1 MSNPYPFRRTVT
13 LSKGSNFHQAHPG
26 SSGPVRIPMKRSL
39 VPTDDPHCYRDDEL
53 DSFKASIYR
62 FGYASCPA
70 SHCRL
75 SFLSLAGIVAHKK
88 NCAGFLRQG
97 DFVTCSFCEVR
108 FCQFRSL
115 RTHQERSHGVPP
127 LHPSEISPAHE
138 SLDKEQNSRLMAE
151 SRIASNA
158 RPRGRPGKYTE
169 VRRETNEDFYEL
181 DYSYYSRHSSRY
193 ILLDNEPEEELS
205 PSSASPPRIMKVRT
219 TDGNILYV
227 RPIAGVSGE
236 QKEEENWSSSSS
248 TSGSARSALKSY
260 NDKSRRA
267 HVGSSLESVDYDDD
281 VKIEEEVSCTSRNS
295 SSSSSSN
302 ASKKNSLEEQRAILE
317 AYEEIVLRSEAL
329 AENAKKKI
337 REKNE
342 LLKKEKDFKS
352 WEEELRR
359 REAKAQQTI
368 NEALFTLGSD
378 SLDCTKEEDISH
390 SPPSRRSA
398 VVIDLCDDLDTH
410 ETNESYILPDSTRSV
425 RSAGSTFSASSS
437 SINEDNLSD
446 SISLVASLAKESNV
460 YSSPEPINA
469 PPPLSTPDLSD
480 ASVAEPN
487 RQKMISDQGDLTIS
501 SNGSNGD
508 NLNSNCSTLKKQ
520 KKSGR
525 STNSLQRQLQQF
537 LSSIDTSSLK
547 TRRTCD
553 ASIEDSNSRLDLE
566 DTQSLNINRQPS
578 SSQGVGRIK
587 EKIIAKLRRAEEEAK
602 EVMDSPDLTQE
613 HSNSPTDDKIDLE
626 EHKISLSGSD
636 SEETTTVVENTDSL
650 SIQIEEVVSNSNLI
664 QEPLETPKRTRR
676 KKRTSKASYDKTSPS
691 NTKKELRRS
700 TRIPRVQNTP
710 SIIEPELPKM
720 ERNKRQCTTTPRVQ
734 NTPPIIDPE
743 SSKKERNKRQCT
755 TTTKGQNTPSIIE
768 PESPKKERNK
778 RQCTTKASGQN
789 TQSIIEPELPKME
802 RKKKTIQ
809 STTTP
814 RVQNTLSIIEPE
826 SQKMERNITQCTST
840 PLSKMTTKKTVT
852 VGKRKRAI
860 QLKDKLEA
868 TPDSKSSKSPPTKK
882 AKVSPQL
889 KCGKCDTIFES
900 SQQFNVHVASRHGG
914 VARLAGE
921 SQEFSNEEIQ
931 VSIKQAFRLVKKV
944 LCYICGGSSF
954 TTRLGL
960 QYHIQ
965 RCGKTREE
973 LEAEMVPCS
982 HCKYRGLP
990 SGLKMHMK
998 THWELTEPTG
1008 VTHEENIDESL
1019 DVSSSGRVRRSAACK
1034 ADKIMN
1040 ETINS
1045 LLIIGEDGDVKNDKE
1060 DIDDE
1065 ECTLC
1070 DFENKTRKS
1079 LVNHVLSAHSEE
1091 DEDQDHEDEFFED
1104 EENSSDS
1111 ADECDAIIS
1120 RTPGARQSKPRHY
1133 NSTGRCPT
1141 LSPCM
1146 EHLKSELKFRIA
1158 HFSVKETLFRKIMSN
1173 EFQPVT
1179 NSSEADSYLP
1189 TSKHSISFTYKK
1201 SVDSQFSSKVT
1212 SLARFEVG
1220 SSHWEGE
1227 EFFAV
1232 CTHRDMDD
1240 VSAMFSL
1247 DFGLGVIQIWSSG
1260 VLKATCENASAPIFK
1275 YGILHDYGKIWCFKW
1290 CPSGTD
1296 TETDLGLLAAG
1307 CSNGNVYIHRIQRPK
1322 HDDVNKADS
1331 SPQFYKHAPEVC
1343 LRPLRESFGQCLKIA
1358 WYNGKEHR
1366 VIGAA
1371 YSEGKI
1377 ALYDLLTSSIL
1388 LKRGSVIHPY
1398 KVLHVHTSCVNA
1410 LDLLGN
1416 DVFPR
1421 YCATGSFDR
1430 HFNVWDLNEP
1440 SFPILNGKK
1449 GLITDLH
1456 FFRSFS
1462 DGHISISHDDVYLQ
1476 SHTQTILSE
1485 PGYSRVRTQPIL
1497 CHNSAIKNEA
1507 TNFWLGTLGVGTSA
1521 GEVIVFVSP
1530 SNASSLETD
1539 KYTTRRRTFVYR
1551 TSVSHKDNDKSSLK
1565 YEECKDNIEEF
1576 GYVDMNLDDF
1586 RKNPDS
1592 EISATRSA
1600 DRLQLEDITRYPI
1613 SAINRVSFN
1622 PNLRS
1627 CTWLLS
1633 GSQNGIG
1640 RLHNIRALQHVS
1652 YTTFLKTYIETF
1664 ENRE

>member
-138 SLDKEQNSRLMAE
+138 SLDSKKPILNENMEAYETREEQNSRLMAE

-295 SSSSSSN
+295 SSSSSN

-317 AYEEIVLRSEAL
+317 AYEKIVLRSEAL

-520 KKSGR
+520 KSSIPRILSKKNNIRRTKRLRKSGR

-587 EKIIAKLRRAEEEAK
+587 VIKPVKIPANAEPSNIKSTPSGVKYILPSNMQSRSSQIIDSPIQNNGEHSLVQNESEHTPIQNESELIHNRIHKSRNELISELIDSPSGGKSSQSFEEVISSDLPICYPNNEDYIVAEEEAK

-802 RKKKTIQ
+802 RKKRQCTTTPRVQNTPSIIEPESQKNEQNKRQ

-1065 ECTLC
+1065 EYVVSKDINVEDKFKKINSKLFRCTLC

-1111 ADECDAIIS
+1111 ADEC
-1120 RTPGARQSKPRHY
+1120 
-1133 NSTGRCPT
+1133 
-1141 LSPCM
+1141 
-1146 EHLKSELKFRIA
+1146 
-1158 HFSVKETLFRKIMSN
+1158 
-1173 EFQPVT
+1173 
-1179 NSSEADSYLP
+1179 
-1189 TSKHSISFTYKK
+1189 
-1201 SVDSQFSSKVT
+1201 
-1212 SLARFEVG
+1212 
-1220 SSHWEGE
+1220 
-1227 EFFAV
+1227 
-1232 CTHRDMDD
+1232 
-1240 VSAMFSL
+1240 
-1247 DFGLGVIQIWSSG
+1247 
-1260 VLKATCENASAPIFK
+1260 
-1275 YGILHDYGKIWCFKW
+1275 
-1290 CPSGTD
+1290 
-1296 TETDLGLLAAG
+1296 
-1307 CSNGNVYIHRIQRPK
+1307 
-1322 HDDVNKADS
+1322 
-1331 SPQFYKHAPEVC
+1331 
-1343 LRPLRESFGQCLKIA
+1343 
-1358 WYNGKEHR
+1358 
-1366 VIGAA
+1366 
-1371 YSEGKI
+1371 
-1377 ALYDLLTSSIL
+1377 
-1388 LKRGSVIHPY
+1388 
-1398 KVLHVHTSCVNA
+1398 
-1410 LDLLGN
+1410 
-1416 DVFPR
+1416 
-1421 YCATGSFDR
+1421 
-1430 HFNVWDLNEP
+1430 
-1440 SFPILNGKK
+1440 
-1449 GLITDLH
+1449 
-1456 FFRSFS
+1456 
-1462 DGHISISHDDVYLQ
+1462 
-1476 SHTQTILSE
+1476 
-1485 PGYSRVRTQPIL
+1485 
-1497 CHNSAIKNEA
+1497 
-1507 TNFWLGTLGVGTSA
+1507 
-1521 GEVIVFVSP
+1521 
-1530 SNASSLETD
+1530 
-1539 KYTTRRRTFVYR
+1539 
-1551 TSVSHKDNDKSSLK
+1551 
-1565 YEECKDNIEEF
+1565 
-1576 GYVDMNLDDF
+1576 
-1586 RKNPDS
+1586 
-1592 EISATRSA
+1592 
-1600 DRLQLEDITRYPI
+1600 
-1613 SAINRVSFN
+1613 
-1622 PNLRS
+1622 
-1627 CTWLLS
+1627 
-1633 GSQNGIG
+1633 
-1640 RLHNIRALQHVS
+1640 
-1652 YTTFLKTYIETF
+1652 
-1664 ENRE
+1664 